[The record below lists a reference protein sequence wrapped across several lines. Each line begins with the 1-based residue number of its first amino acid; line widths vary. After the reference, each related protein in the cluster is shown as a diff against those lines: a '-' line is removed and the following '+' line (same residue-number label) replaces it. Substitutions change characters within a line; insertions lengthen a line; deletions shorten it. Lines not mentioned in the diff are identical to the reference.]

1 MSIVSSYMV
10 PHPPLIV
17 SEVGEGKESEVLATI
32 RSYEKIAQD
41 IAKIKPDTIII
52 SSPHAPL
59 YSDYFYL
66 ASGNRLEG
74 SFDKFSAPEVSF
86 SEINDVSLVEKI
98 EELAKMDNFPAGR
111 VKEDELDHGVMVP
124 LYFIRKYLSDFKIIV
139 VGLSF
144 LPLIDNYKMGMLIS
158 KAVDAL
164 DRRAVFVASGDL
176 SHKLQDYGPYG
187 FVKEG
192 PMYDEKIMNI
202 MKNADFDK
210 LINFDSVLMDKASEC
225 GHRSFLIMA
234 GALDGKKVIP
244 KMFSHQDITG
254 VGYGICSYHVNGKD
268 NNRCFYQSYLDTL
281 KKKIKKEENDS
292 SIYVKLARNT
302 IIEYIKNHKVVE
314 VPDNLP
320 EELFNKQS
328 GVFVSIHKFGSLRGC
343 IGTFLPTT
351 DNIASEIIRN
361 AISAATNDYRFPPIV
376 VDELEWLEI
385 NVDVLS
391 EPKPVTN
398 MNILDPKKYGV
409 IVRNEEKSG
418 LLLPDLDG
426 VDTVEEQLKIAKKK
440 AGILDS
446 DEYEIEYFEVTRY
459 N

>member
-202 MKNADFDK
+202 MKNASFDK
-210 LINFDSVLMDKASEC
+210 LISFDSVLMDKASEC

-234 GALDGKKVIP
+234 GALDGKKVLP
-244 KMFSHQDITG
+244 KMFSHQDVTG
-254 VGYGICSYHVNGKD
+254 VGYGICSYHLKGNDK
-268 NNRCFYQSYLDTL
+268 NRCFYQSYLDSL
-281 KKKIKKEENDS
+281 KKKIKKEEKDS

-302 IIEYIKNHKVVE
+302 IIEYIKNHSVLE

-320 EELFNKQS
+320 EELLNKQS

-376 VDELEWLEI
+376 IDELEWLEI

-398 MNILDPKKYGV
+398 MNILDPKKYGI

-426 VDTVEEQLKIAKKK
+426 VDTVEEQLRIAKKK

>member
-124 LYFIRKYLSDFKIIV
+124 LYFIRKYLNDFKIIV

-281 KKKIKKEENDS
+281 KKKLKKEEKDS
-292 SIYVKLARNT
+292 SIYVQLARNT

-314 VPDNLP
+314 VPDNLS
-320 EELFNKQS
+320 EELLNKQS

-376 VDELEWLEI
+376 IDELEWLEI

>member
-111 VKEDELDHGVMVP
+111 VKEEELDHGVMVP

-254 VGYGICSYHVNGKD
+254 VGYGVCSYHVNGKD
-268 NNRCFYQSYLDTL
+268 NNRCFYQFYLDTL

-292 SIYVKLARNT
+292 SIYVQLARNT

-320 EELFNKQS
+320 EELLNKQS

-361 AISAATNDYRFPPIV
+361 AISAATNDYRFPPII

>member
-1 MSIVSSYMV
+1 M
-10 PHPPLIV
+10 
-17 SEVGEGKESEVLATI
+17 
-32 RSYEKIAQD
+32 
-41 IAKIKPDTIII
+41 
-52 SSPHAPL
+52 
-59 YSDYFYL
+59 
-66 ASGNRLEG
+66 
-74 SFDKFSAPEVSF
+74 
-86 SEINDVSLVEKI
+86 
-98 EELAKMDNFPAGR
+98 
-111 VKEDELDHGVMVP
+111 
-124 LYFIRKYLSDFKIIV
+124 
-139 VGLSF
+139 
-144 LPLIDNYKMGMLIS
+144 PLIDNYKMGMIIS

-164 DRRAVFVASGDL
+164 DRRTVFVASGDL
-176 SHKLQDYGPYG
+176 SHKLKDYGPYG

-202 MKNADFDK
+202 MKHANFDK

-234 GALDGKKVIP
+234 GALDGKKVLP
-244 KMFSHQDITG
+244 KMFSHQDVTG
-254 VGYGICSYHVNGKD
+254 VGYGICSYHVSVNDK
-268 NNRCFYQSYLDTL
+268 NRCFYESYLDSL
-281 KKKIKKEENDS
+281 NKKIKKEEKDS
-292 SIYVKLARNT
+292 SIYVQLARNT
-302 IIEYIKNHKVVE
+302 IIEYIKNHSILE

-320 EELFNKQS
+320 EDMLNKQS

-351 DNIASEIIRN
+351 DNVACEIIRN

-391 EPKPVTN
+391 EPKPVYN
-398 MNILDPKKYGV
+398 MDILDPKKYGV

-426 VDTVEEQLKIAKKK
+426 VDTVEEQLRIAKRK

-459 N
+459 Y

>member
-17 SEVGEGKESEVLATI
+17 SEVGEGKESEVLDTI
-32 RSYEKIAQD
+32 HSYEKIAQD

-66 ASGNRLEG
+66 SSGNRLEG

-124 LYFIRKYLSDFKIIV
+124 LYFIRKYLSDFKVVV

-144 LPLIDNYKMGMLIS
+144 LPLIDNYKMGMIIS

-202 MKNADFDK
+202 MKNANFDK

-234 GALDGKKVIP
+234 GALDRKKVIP

-281 KKKIKKEENDS
+281 KKKIKKEEKDS

-302 IIEYIKNHKVVE
+302 IIEYIKNHSVLE

-320 EELFNKQS
+320 EELLNKQS

-376 VDELEWLEI
+376 IDELEWLEI

-426 VDTVEEQLKIAKKK
+426 VDTVEEQLRIAKKK

>member
-17 SEVGEGKESEVLATI
+17 SEVGEGKESEVLETI
-32 RSYEKIAQD
+32 HSYEKIAQD
-41 IAKIKPDTIII
+41 IANIKPDTIII

-66 ASGNRLEG
+66 SSAIKVEG
-74 SFDKFSAPEVSF
+74 SFENFSAPEVLF
-86 SEINDVSLVEKI
+86 SEINDVLLVEKI
-98 EELAKMDNFPAGR
+98 EELAKIENFPAGR
-111 VKEDELDHGVMVP
+111 GKETPLDHGVMVP
-124 LYFIRKYLSDFKIIV
+124 LYFIRKYCRDFKVVV

-144 LPLIDNYKMGMLIS
+144 LPLIDNYKMGMIIS

-202 MKNADFDK
+202 MKNASFDK
-210 LINFDSVLMDKASEC
+210 LISFDSVLMDKASEC

-234 GALDGKKVIP
+234 GALDGKKVLP
-244 KMFSHQDITG
+244 KMFSHQDVTG
-254 VGYGICSYHVNGKD
+254 VGYGICSYHLKGNDK
-268 NNRCFYQSYLDTL
+268 NRCFYQSYLDSL
-281 KKKIKKEENDS
+281 KKKIKKEEKDS
-292 SIYVKLARNT
+292 SIYVQLARNT
-302 IIEYIKNHKVVE
+302 IVEYIKNHSVLE

-320 EELFNKQS
+320 EDILNKQS

-398 MNILDPKKYGV
+398 MDILNPKKYGI
-409 IVRNEEKSG
+409 IVRNEDKSG

-426 VDTVEEQLKIAKKK
+426 VDTVEEQLRIAKKK

>member
-17 SEVGEGKESEVLATI
+17 SEVGEGKESEVLETI
-32 RSYEKIAQD
+32 HSYEKIAQD

-124 LYFIRKYLSDFKIIV
+124 LYFIRKYLSDFKVIV

-158 KAVDAL
+158 KAVDSL

-281 KKKIKKEENDS
+281 KKKIKKEEKDS

-302 IIEYIKNHKVVE
+302 IIEYIKNHSVLE

-320 EELFNKQS
+320 EELLNKQS

-426 VDTVEEQLKIAKKK
+426 VDTVEEQLRIAKKK

>member
-281 KKKIKKEENDS
+281 KKKIKKEEKDS

-320 EELFNKQS
+320 EELLNKQS

>member
-17 SEVGEGKESEVLATI
+17 SEVGEGKESEVLETI
-32 RSYEKIAQD
+32 HSYEKIAQD
-41 IAKIKPDTIII
+41 IAIIKPDTIII

-66 ASGNRLEG
+66 SSGIKVEG

-86 SEINDVSLVEKI
+86 SELNDVSLVEKI
-98 EELAKMDNFPAGR
+98 EELAKIENFPAGR
-111 VKEDELDHGVMVP
+111 VKEVSLDHGVMVP
-124 LYFIRKYLSDFKIIV
+124 LYFIRKYCSDFKVVV
-139 VGLSF
+139 VGLAF
-144 LPLIDNYKMGMLIS
+144 LPLIDNYKMGMIIS

-176 SHKLQDYGPYG
+176 SHKLKDYGPYG

-202 MKNADFDK
+202 MKHANFDK
-210 LINFDSVLMDKASEC
+210 LINFDSVLMGKASEC

-234 GALDGKKVIP
+234 GALDGKKVLP
-244 KMFSHQDITG
+244 KMFSHQDVTG
-254 VGYGICSYHVNGKD
+254 VGYGICSYHVSGNDK
-268 NNRCFYQSYLDTL
+268 NRCFYESYLDSL
-281 KKKIKKEENDS
+281 NKKIKKEEKDS
-292 SIYVKLARNT
+292 SIYVQLARNT
-302 IIEYIKNHKVVE
+302 IIEYIKNHSILE

-320 EELFNKQS
+320 EDMLNKQS

-351 DNIASEIIRN
+351 DNVACEIIRN

-391 EPKPVTN
+391 EPKPVYN
-398 MNILDPKKYGV
+398 MDILDPKKYGV

-426 VDTVEEQLKIAKKK
+426 VDTVEEQLRIAKRK

-459 N
+459 Y

>member
-17 SEVGEGKESEVLATI
+17 SEVGEGKESEVLETI
-32 RSYEKIAQD
+32 HSYEKIAQD

-111 VKEDELDHGVMVP
+111 VKEEELDHGVMVP
-124 LYFIRKYLSDFKIIV
+124 LYFIRKYCRDFKVVV

-144 LPLIDNYKMGMLIS
+144 LPLIDNYKMGMIIS

-164 DRRAVFVASGDL
+164 DRRAVFVTSGDL

-244 KMFSHQDITG
+244 KMFSHQDVTG
-254 VGYGICSYHVNGKD
+254 VGYGICSYHLKGNDK
-268 NNRCFYQSYLDTL
+268 NRCFYQSYLDTL
-281 KKKIKKEENDS
+281 KKKIKKEEKDS
-292 SIYVKLARNT
+292 SIYVQLARNT
-302 IIEYIKNHKVVE
+302 IIEYIKNHRVVE
-314 VPDNLP
+314 VPNNLP
-320 EELFNKQS
+320 EDILNKQS

-426 VDTVEEQLKIAKKK
+426 VDTVEEQLRIAKKK

>member
-158 KAVDAL
+158 KAVDVL

-234 GALDGKKVIP
+234 GALDGKKVIS

-320 EELFNKQS
+320 EELLNKQS

>member
-234 GALDGKKVIP
+234 GAKKKKKVIP

-281 KKKIKKEENDS
+281 KKKIKKEEKDS

-320 EELFNKQS
+320 EELLNKQS

>member
-111 VKEDELDHGVMVP
+111 VKEEELDHGVMVP

-268 NNRCFYQSYLDTL
+268 NNRYFYQSYLDTL

-320 EELFNKQS
+320 EELLNKQS

-418 LLLPDLDG
+418 LLLPNLDG

-446 DEYEIEYFEVTRY
+446 DEYEIEYFEVRRY

>member
-1 MSIVSSYMV
+1 MSIVSSYMA

-281 KKKIKKEENDS
+281 KKKIKKEEKDS

-320 EELFNKQS
+320 EELLNKQS

>member
-320 EELFNKQS
+320 EELLNKQS

>member
-17 SEVGEGKESEVLATI
+17 SEVGEGKESEVLDTI
-32 RSYEKIAQD
+32 HSYEKIAQD

-66 ASGNRLEG
+66 SSGNRLEG

-124 LYFIRKYLSDFKIIV
+124 LYFIRKYLSDFKVVV

-144 LPLIDNYKMGMLIS
+144 LPLIDNYKMGMIIS

-234 GALDGKKVIP
+234 GALDMKKVIP

-281 KKKIKKEENDS
+281 KKKIKKEEKDS

-302 IIEYIKNHKVVE
+302 IIEYIKNHSVLE

-320 EELFNKQS
+320 EELLNKQS

-376 VDELEWLEI
+376 IDELEWLEI

-426 VDTVEEQLKIAKKK
+426 VDTVEEQLRIAKKK

>member
-17 SEVGEGKESEVLATI
+17 SEVGEGKESEVLETI
-32 RSYEKIAQD
+32 HSYEKIAQD

-111 VKEDELDHGVMVP
+111 VKEEELDHGVMVP
-124 LYFIRKYLSDFKIIV
+124 LYFIRKYCRDFKVVV

-144 LPLIDNYKMGMLIS
+144 LPLIDNYKMGMIIS

-244 KMFSHQDITG
+244 KMFSHQDVTG
-254 VGYGICSYHVNGKD
+254 VGYGICSYHLKGNDK
-268 NNRCFYQSYLDTL
+268 NRCFYQSYLDTL
-281 KKKIKKEENDS
+281 KKKIKKEEKDS
-292 SIYVKLARNT
+292 SIYVQLARNT
-302 IIEYIKNHKVVE
+302 IIEYIKNHRVVE
-314 VPDNLP
+314 VPNNLP
-320 EELFNKQS
+320 EDILNKQS

-426 VDTVEEQLKIAKKK
+426 VDTVEEQLRIAKKK

>member
-17 SEVGEGKESEVLATI
+17 SEVGEGKESEVLETI
-32 RSYEKIAQD
+32 HSYEKIAQD
-41 IAKIKPDTIII
+41 IAIIKPDTIII

-66 ASGNRLEG
+66 SSGIKVEG

-86 SEINDVSLVEKI
+86 SELNDVSLVEKI
-98 EELAKMDNFPAGR
+98 EELAKIENFPAGR
-111 VKEDELDHGVMVP
+111 VKEVSLDHGVMVP
-124 LYFIRKYLSDFKIIV
+124 LYFIRKYCSDFKVVV

-144 LPLIDNYKMGMLIS
+144 LPLIYNYKMGMIIS

-176 SHKLQDYGPYG
+176 SHKLKDYGPYG

-202 MKNADFDK
+202 MKHANFDK
-210 LINFDSVLMDKASEC
+210 LINFDSVLMGKASEC

-234 GALDGKKVIP
+234 GALDGKKVLP
-244 KMFSHQDITG
+244 KMFSHQDVTG
-254 VGYGICSYHVNGKD
+254 VGYGICSYHVSGNDK
-268 NNRCFYQSYLDTL
+268 NRFFYESYLDSL
-281 KKKIKKEENDS
+281 NKKIKKEEKDS
-292 SIYVKLARNT
+292 SIYVQLARNT
-302 IIEYIKNHKVVE
+302 IIEYIKNHSILE

-320 EELFNKQS
+320 EDMLNKQS

-351 DNIASEIIRN
+351 DNVACEIIRN

-391 EPKPVTN
+391 EPKPVYN
-398 MNILDPKKYGV
+398 MDILDPKKYGV

-426 VDTVEEQLKIAKKK
+426 VDTVEEQLRIAKRK

-459 N
+459 Y

>member
-17 SEVGEGKESEVLATI
+17 SEVGEGKESEVLDTI
-32 RSYEKIAQD
+32 HSYEKIAQD
-41 IAKIKPDTIII
+41 IANIKPDTIII

-66 ASGNRLEG
+66 SSGNRLEG

-124 LYFIRKYLSDFKIIV
+124 LYFIRKYLSDFKVVV

-144 LPLIDNYKMGMLIS
+144 LPLIDNYKMGMIIS

-234 GALDGKKVIP
+234 GALDRKKVIP

-281 KKKIKKEENDS
+281 KKKIKKEEKDS

-302 IIEYIKNHKVVE
+302 IIEYIKNHSVLE

-320 EELFNKQS
+320 EELLNKQS

-376 VDELEWLEI
+376 IDELEWLEI

-426 VDTVEEQLKIAKKK
+426 VDTVEEQLRIAKKK

>member
-17 SEVGEGKESEVLATI
+17 SEVGEGKESEVLDTI
-32 RSYEKIAQD
+32 HSYEKIAQD
-41 IAKIKPDTIII
+41 IANIKPDTIII

-66 ASGNRLEG
+66 SSGNRLEG
-74 SFDKFSAPEVSF
+74 SFENFSAPEVSF
-86 SEINDVSLVEKI
+86 SEINDVSLVERI
-98 EELAKMDNFPAGR
+98 EELAKIENFPAGR
-111 VKEDELDHGVMVP
+111 GKETCLDHGVMVP
-124 LYFIRKYLSDFKIIV
+124 LYFIRKYCRDFKVVV

-144 LPLIDNYKMGMLIS
+144 LPLIDNYKMGMIIS

-202 MKNADFDK
+202 MKNANYDK

-234 GALDGKKVIP
+234 GAFDGKKVLP
-244 KMFSHQDITG
+244 KMFSHQDVTG
-254 VGYGICSYHVNGKD
+254 VGYGICSYHLKGNDK
-268 NNRCFYQSYLDTL
+268 NRCFYQSYLDSL
-281 KKKIKKEENDS
+281 KKKIKKEEKDS
-292 SIYVKLARNT
+292 SIYVQLARNT
-302 IIEYIKNHKVVE
+302 IIEYIKNHSILE

-320 EELFNKQS
+320 EDMLNKQS

-351 DNIASEIIRN
+351 DNIAYEIIRN

-398 MNILDPKKYGV
+398 MDILEPKKYGV

-418 LLLPDLDG
+418 LLLPNLDG
-426 VDTVEEQLKIAKKK
+426 VDTVEEQLRIAKKK

-446 DEYEIEYFEVTRY
+446 EEYEIEYFEVTRY
-459 N
+459 Y

>member
-111 VKEDELDHGVMVP
+111 VKEEELDHGVMVP

-320 EELFNKQS
+320 EELLNKQS

>member
-17 SEVGEGKESEVLATI
+17 SEVGEGKESEVLETI
-32 RSYEKIAQD
+32 HSYEKIAQD
-41 IAKIKPDTIII
+41 IANIKPDTIII

-66 ASGNRLEG
+66 SSGLKVEG
-74 SFDKFSAPEVSF
+74 SFENFSAPEVSF

-98 EELAKMDNFPAGR
+98 EELAKIENFPAGR
-111 VKEDELDHGVMVP
+111 GKETLLDHGVMVP
-124 LYFIRKYLSDFKIIV
+124 LYFIRKYCSDFKVVV

-144 LPLIDNYKMGMLIS
+144 LPLIDNYKMGMIIS

-192 PMYDEKIMNI
+192 PMYDERIMNI
-202 MKNADFDK
+202 MKNASFDK
-210 LINFDSVLMDKASEC
+210 LISFDSVLMDKASEC

-234 GALDGKKVIP
+234 GALDGKKVLP

-254 VGYGICSYHVNGKD
+254 VGYGICSYHVSGNDK
-268 NNRCFYQSYLDTL
+268 NRCFYQSYLDSL
-281 KKKIKKEENDS
+281 EKEIKKEEKDS
-292 SIYVKLARNT
+292 SIYVQLARNT
-302 IIEYIKNHKVVE
+302 IIEYIKNHSILE

-320 EELFNKQS
+320 EDMLNKRS

-376 VDELEWLEI
+376 LDELEWLEI

-398 MNILDPKKYGV
+398 MDILDPKKYGV

-426 VDTVEEQLKIAKKK
+426 VDTVEEQLRIAKKK

-459 N
+459 Y

>member
-17 SEVGEGKESEVLATI
+17 SEVGEGKESEVLDTI
-32 RSYEKIAQD
+32 HSYEKIAQD

-66 ASGNRLEG
+66 SSGNRLEG

-124 LYFIRKYLSDFKIIV
+124 LYFIRKYLSDFKVVV

-144 LPLIDNYKMGMLIS
+144 LPLIDNYKMGMIIS

-234 GALDGKKVIP
+234 GALDRKKVIP

-281 KKKIKKEENDS
+281 KKKIKKEEKDS

-302 IIEYIKNHKVVE
+302 IIEYIKNHSVLE

-320 EELFNKQS
+320 EELLNKQS

-376 VDELEWLEI
+376 IDELEWLEI

-426 VDTVEEQLKIAKKK
+426 VDTVEEQLRIAKKK

>member
-17 SEVGEGKESEVLATI
+17 SEVGEGKESEVLDTI
-32 RSYEKIAQD
+32 HSYEKIAQD

-66 ASGNRLEG
+66 SSGNRLEG

-124 LYFIRKYLSDFKIIV
+124 LYFIRKYLSDFKVVV

-144 LPLIDNYKMGMLIS
+144 LPLIDNYKMGMIIS

-202 MKNADFDK
+202 MKNASFDK
-210 LINFDSVLMDKASEC
+210 LISFDSVLMDKASEC

-234 GALDGKKVIP
+234 GALDGKKVLP
-244 KMFSHQDITG
+244 KMFSHQDVTG
-254 VGYGICSYHVNGKD
+254 VGYGICSYHLKGNDK
-268 NNRCFYQSYLDTL
+268 NRCFYQSYLDSL
-281 KKKIKKEENDS
+281 KKKIKKEEKDS

-302 IIEYIKNHKVVE
+302 IIEYIKNHSVLE

-320 EELFNKQS
+320 EELLNKQS

-376 VDELEWLEI
+376 IDELEWLEI

-426 VDTVEEQLKIAKKK
+426 VDTVEEQLRIAKKK

>member
-17 SEVGEGKESEVLATI
+17 SEVGEGKESEVLDTI
-32 RSYEKIAQD
+32 HSYEKIAQD

-66 ASGNRLEG
+66 SSGNRLEG

-124 LYFIRKYLSDFKIIV
+124 LYFIRKYLSDFKVVV

-144 LPLIDNYKMGMLIS
+144 LPLIDNYKMGMIIS

-234 GALDGKKVIP
+234 GGLDMKKVIP

-281 KKKIKKEENDS
+281 KKKIKKEEKDS

-302 IIEYIKNHKVVE
+302 IIEYIKNHSVLE

-320 EELFNKQS
+320 EELLNKQS

-376 VDELEWLEI
+376 IDELEWLEI

-426 VDTVEEQLKIAKKK
+426 VDTVEEQLRIAKKK

>member
-17 SEVGEGKESEVLATI
+17 SEVGEGKESEVFNTI
-32 RSYEKIAQD
+32 HAYERVAQD
-41 IAKIKPDTIII
+41 IAKVKPDTIII

-59 YSDYFYL
+59 FSDYFYL
-66 ASGNRLEG
+66 SSGNRLEG
-74 SFDKFSAPEVSF
+74 SFEKFLAPEVSF

-98 EELAKMDNFPAGR
+98 EELAKLENFPAGR
-111 VKEDELDHGVMVP
+111 VNEVLLDHGVMVP
-124 LYFIRKYLSDFKIIV
+124 LYFIRKYLSDFKIVV

-144 LPLIDNYKMGMLIS
+144 LPLIDNYKMGMIIS
-158 KAVDAL
+158 KAVESL

-192 PMYDEKIMNI
+192 PIYDEKIMNI
-202 MKNADFDK
+202 MKNANFDK

-234 GALDGKKVIP
+234 GAFDGKKVLP
-244 KMFSHQDITG
+244 KMISYQDVTG
-254 VGYGICSYHVNGKD
+254 VGYGICSYNVKGKD
-268 NNRCFYQSYLDTL
+268 KTKCFYQSYLDSL
-281 KKKIKKEENDS
+281 KKKIKKEEKDS
-292 SIYVKLARNT
+292 SIYVQLARNT
-302 IIEYIKNHKVVE
+302 IIEYIKNHIVLE
-314 VPDNLP
+314 IPNNLP
-320 EELFNKQS
+320 EDMLNKQS

-351 DNIASEIIRN
+351 DNIANEIIRN

-376 VDELEWLEI
+376 LDELEWLEI
-385 NVDVLS
+385 NVDILS

-398 MNILDPKKYGV
+398 MGILDPKKYGL

-426 VDTVEEQLKIAKKK
+426 VDTVEEQLRIAKKK

-446 DEYEIEYFEVTRY
+446 DEYEIEYFEVSRY